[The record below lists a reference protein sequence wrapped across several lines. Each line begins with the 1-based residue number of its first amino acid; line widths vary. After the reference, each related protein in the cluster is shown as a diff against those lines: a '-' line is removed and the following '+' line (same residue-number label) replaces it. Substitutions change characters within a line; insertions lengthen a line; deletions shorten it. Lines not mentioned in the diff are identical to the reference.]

1 MAILYLVSV
10 AAWRCPA
17 PDPEVLAVLLGH
29 AVPLLGCGGLCPVGR
44 EGAICILAVR
54 DGAAVGQLLIDARKI
69 NIFDNDTIHDHCLI
83 TTLIPVKDQTTTAK
97 PPAALDEFW
106 HHHTP
111 FLGLHSFAIKCL
123 KNYANYLDNIQC
135 KMELVNPW

>member
-1 MAILYLVSV
+1 MSGTRAGCCWNPACSVGGRTLARAHDLRNLRSNFLMAILYLVSV

-69 NIFDNDTIHDHCLI
+69 NIFDNDTISRSLSNHYLNSCERPNDHRQA
-83 TTLIPVKDQTTTAK
+83 TRGA
-97 PPAALDEFW
+97 
-106 HHHTP
+106 
-111 FLGLHSFAIKCL
+111 G
-123 KNYANYLDNIQC
+123 
-135 KMELVNPW
+135 